1 MWSGRFRQPLD
12 PEFEKWQRSFPYDQR
27 LLPFELAASQAHA
40 NALEHAGVLSSE
52 ELSEIVKALGDI
64 GRRAE
69 SSPEFLNAPEAEDV
83 HHFVEK
89 QLAALIGATGYKLHT
104 GRSRNEQIATDLRLF
119 VRESIDTLQN
129 LIADWVEA
137 ILSRAE
143 SAGNSASPLAMPAY
157 THLQPAEPVL
167 VAHWL
172 LAYVEMFLRDAS
184 RLADCRKRVNFC
196 PLGSGAVAGATLTL
210 NRQAMAAELG
220 FDAPTANSMD
230 ATSDRDF
237 AIEFV
242 DALSLLALHLSRWAE
257 EMILFS
263 TAAYGFVELPEA
275 YSTGSSAMP
284 QKKNP
289 DLLEL
294 VRGKAARVMGC
305 ATTLQTLMKGLPL
318 AYNKDLQETQEP
330 LFNASDNVIGM
341 LPLVTGFMNTVEFNE
356 ARMNQAASSG
366 FMNAWAAAAY
376 LVERGVPSRL
386 AHEAVGKAVALA
398 VERGCDLQKLPLAD
412 LQAIH
417 ASFDAGFHSC
427 LGLTEVLALH
437 DVSGGTAPRHVKRA
451 LLSARE
457 RAGAL
462 RALEHGTNPA
472 LARLREGMNLGWTPP
487 RSRDELYK
495 R

>member
-1 MWSGRFRQPLD
+1 MWSGRFRRPLD

-27 LLPFELAASQAHA
+27 LLPFELAASRAHA
-40 NALEHAGVLSSE
+40 NALGHAGVLSAE
-52 ELSEIVKALGDI
+52 ELSEVIKGLVEI
-64 GRRAE
+64 GLRAE
-69 SSPEFLNAPEAEDV
+69 SSPEFLNDPEAEDV

-89 QLAALIGATGYKLHT
+89 QLAALIGPTAYKLHT

-119 VRESIDTLQN
+119 VRQSIDTSHN

-137 ILSRAE
+137 ILARAE
-143 SAGNSASPLAMPAY
+143 SAGSAAMPAY

-167 VAHWL
+167 AAHWL
-172 LAYVEMFLRDAS
+172 LAYVEMFLRDSA
-184 RLADCRKRVNFC
+184 RLADCRKRANLC
-196 PLGSGAVAGATLTL
+196 PLGSGAVAGATLNL

-220 FDAPTANSMD
+220 FDAPTTNSID

-237 AIEFV
+237 AIEFA

-263 TAAYGFVELPEA
+263 TPAYGFVELPES

-305 ATTLQTLMKGLPL
+305 AATLQTLVKGLPL
-318 AYNKDLQETQEP
+318 AYNKDMQETQEP
-330 LFNASDNVIGM
+330 LFDAADTIIAM
-341 LPLVTGFMNTVEFNE
+341 LPLVTGFMNTFEFNE
-356 ARMNQAASSG
+356 AKMHEATQSG

-386 AHEAVGKAVALA
+386 AHEAVGKVVQLA
-398 VERGCDLQKLPLAD
+398 TERGCDLQKLPLSD

-417 ASFDAGFHSC
+417 ASFDAAFYSC
-427 LGLTEVLALH
+427 LGLSAVLALH
-437 DVSGGTAPRHVKRA
+437 DVPGGTAPRHVKRA
-451 LLSARE
+451 LQNARE
-457 RAGAL
+457 RVAAL
-462 RALEHGTNPA
+462 RSMEQIT
-472 LARLREGMNLGWTPP
+472 AR
-487 RSRDELYK
+487 
-495 R
+495 

>member
-27 LLPFELAASQAHA
+27 LLPFELAASLAHG

-52 ELSEIVKALGDI
+52 ELSEMVRGLREI
-64 GRRAE
+64 GRRSASE
-69 SSPEFLNAPEAEDV
+69 PGFLNDPEAEDV

-89 QLAALIGATGYKLHT
+89 QLAALIGPIGYKLHT

-119 VRESIDTLQN
+119 VRQSIDTTQN
-129 LIADWVEA
+129 LIADWIEV
-137 ILSRAE
+137 ILSRSE
-143 SAGNSASPLAMPAY
+143 VAGSASLSISMPAAMPAY

-172 LAYVEMFLRDAS
+172 LAYVEMFFRDAS
-184 RLADCRKRVNFC
+184 RLAGCRKRANLC

-210 NRQAMAAELG
+210 NRQAIAAELG
-220 FDAPTANSMD
+220 FDAPTANSID

-242 DALSLLALHLSRWAE
+242 DALSMLTLHLSRWAE

-263 TAAYGFVELPEA
+263 TPAYGFVELPES

-294 VRGKAARVMGC
+294 VRGKSARVMGS
-305 ATTLQTLMKGLPL
+305 AFTLQTLVKGLPL

-330 LFNASDNVIGM
+330 VFEASDTIIAM
-341 LPLVTGFMNTVEFNE
+341 LPLVSGFMKNVEFNE
-356 ARMNQAASSG
+356 AKMNQAAQSG

-386 AHEAVGKAVALA
+386 AHEAVGKAVQLA
-398 VERGCDLQKLPLAD
+398 IERGCDLQTLPLVD
-412 LQAIH
+412 LQEIH
-417 ASFDAGFHSC
+417 AGFDANFHSC
-427 LGLTEVLALH
+427 LGLKEVLALH
-437 DVSGGTAPRHVKRA
+437 DVPGGTAPGHVQRA
-451 LLSARE
+451 LRDAHAR
-457 RAGAL
+457 AAAL
-462 RALEHGTNPA
+462 RSQEP
-472 LARLREGMNLGWTPP
+472 LRV
-487 RSRDELYK
+487 
-495 R
+495 

>member
-1 MWSGRFRQPLD
+1 MWLGRFRQPLD

-27 LLPFELAASQAHA
+27 LLPFELAASRAHA
-40 NALEHAGVLSSE
+40 NALEHAGVLSTE
-52 ELSEIVKALGDI
+52 ELSEIVRGLREI
-64 GRRAE
+64 GRRAGSE
-69 SSPEFLNAPEAEDV
+69 PGFLNDPEAEDV

-89 QLAALIGATGYKLHT
+89 QLAALIGPTGYKLHT

-119 VRESIDTLQN
+119 VRQSIDSTQN

-143 SAGNSASPLAMPAY
+143 AAGGASLSMPAAMPAY

-184 RLADCRKRVNFC
+184 RLAGCRKRANLC
-196 PLGSGAVAGATLTL
+196 PLGSGAVAGATLAL

-220 FDAPTANSMD
+220 FDAPTANSID

-242 DALSLLALHLSRWAE
+242 DALSMLALHLSRWAE

-263 TAAYGFVELPEA
+263 TPAYGIVELPES

-294 VRGKAARVMGC
+294 VRGKAARLMGC
-305 ATTLQTLMKGLPL
+305 AFTLQTLVKGLPL
-318 AYNKDLQETQEP
+318 AYNKDLQETQEQV
-330 LFNASDNVIGM
+330 FEASDTIIAM

-356 ARMNQAASSG
+356 AKMNQAAQSG

-386 AHEAVGKAVALA
+386 AHEAVGKAVQLA
-398 VERGCDLQKLPLAD
+398 TERGCDLQTLPLAD
-412 LQAIH
+412 LQTIH
-417 ASFDAGFHSC
+417 ASFEASFHSC
-427 LGLTEVLALH
+427 LGLDQVLALH
-437 DVSGGTAPRHVKRA
+437 DVPGGTAPRHVQRA
-451 LLSARE
+451 LQDAHAR
-457 RAGAL
+457 AAAL
-462 RALEHGTNPA
+462 RSREP
-472 LARLREGMNLGWTPP
+472 LRV
-487 RSRDELYK
+487 
-495 R
+495 

>member
-27 LLPFELAASQAHA
+27 LLPFELAASRAHA

-52 ELSEIVKALGDI
+52 ELSEIVKALEEI
-64 GRRAE
+64 ARRAE
-69 SSPEFLNAPEAEDV
+69 SSPEFLNDPEAEDV

-119 VRESIDTLQN
+119 VRHSIDTLQN

-137 ILSRAE
+137 LLTRADAAT
-143 SAGNSASPLAMPAY
+143 SLPMPAAMPAY

-184 RLADCRKRVNFC
+184 RLADCRKRTNLC
-196 PLGSGAVAGATLTL
+196 PLGSGAVAGATLTIH
-210 NRQAMAAELG
+210 RQAIATELG
-220 FDAPTANSMD
+220 FDGPTANSID

-242 DALSLLALHLSRWAE
+242 DALSQLALHLSRWAE

-263 TAAYGFVELPEA
+263 TSAYGFVELPEP

-294 VRGKAARVMGC
+294 VRGKSARVLGC
-305 ATTLQTLMKGLPL
+305 ATTLQTLVKGLPL
-318 AYNKDLQETQEP
+318 AYNKDMQESQEP
-330 LFNASDNVIGM
+330 LFDASDTVVGM
-341 LPLVTGFMNTVEFNE
+341 LPLVTGFMNTVEFNDGK
-356 ARMNQAASSG
+356 MNQAAQSG

-398 VERGCDLQKLPLAD
+398 VERGCDLQKLPLSD
-412 LQAIH
+412 LQAISP
-417 ASFDAGFHSC
+417 SFDAGFHSC

-437 DVSGGTAPRHVKRA
+437 DVPGGTAPRHVKRA
-451 LLSARE
+451 LQNARE
-457 RAGAL
+457 RVGAL
-462 RALEHGTNPA
+462 RSREPIPA
-472 LARLREGMNLGWTPP
+472 H
-487 RSRDELYK
+487 
-495 R
+495 

>member
-1 MWSGRFRQPLD
+1 MKMWSGRFRQPLD

-27 LLPFELAASQAHA
+27 LLPFELAASKAHA
-40 NALEHAGVLSSE
+40 RALEHAGVLSSE
-52 ELSEIVKALGDI
+52 ELAEILQGLAEI
-64 GRRAE
+64 ERRAT
-69 SSPEFLNAPEAEDV
+69 SSPEFLNDSEAEDV

-119 VRESIDTLQN
+119 TRDSIDSLQN
-129 LIADWVEA
+129 LIADWIEA
-137 ILSRAE
+137 LIDRAE
-143 SAGNSASPLAMPAY
+143 TAGTAAMPAY

-172 LAYVEMFLRDAS
+172 LAYAEMFFRDAA
-184 RLADCRKRVNFC
+184 RLADCRKRMNVC

-210 NRQAMAAELG
+210 NRAAMAKELG
-220 FDAPTANSMD
+220 FDQPTANSMD

-237 AIEFV
+237 ALEFV
-242 DALSLLALHLSRWAE
+242 DALAQIALHLSRWAE

-263 TAAYGFVELPEA
+263 TSAYGFVELPEP

-294 VRGKAARVMGC
+294 VRGKASRVMGC
-305 ATTLQTLMKGLPL
+305 STALHTLVKGLPL
-318 AYNKDLQETQEP
+318 AYNKDMQESQEP
-330 LFNASDNVIGM
+330 LFEAADTVIAM
-341 LPLVTGFMNTVEFNE
+341 LPLVTKFMNGVEFQE
-356 ARMNQAASSG
+356 KEMNFSADSG

-398 VERGCDLQKLPLAD
+398 TERGCDLQKLPLAD
-412 LQAIH
+412 LKEIN
-417 ASFDAGFHSC
+417 ASFDAAFFSC

-437 DVSGGTAPRHVKRA
+437 DVPGGTAPRQVKRA
-451 LLSARE
+451 LQQARE
-457 RAGAL
+457 RVVAL
-462 RALEHGTNPA
+462 RAVERVA
-472 LARLREGMNLGWTPP
+472 AR
-487 RSRDELYK
+487 
-495 R
+495 

>member
-1 MWSGRFRQPLD
+1 MKMWSGRFREPLD
-12 PEFEKWQRSFPYDQR
+12 PEFERWQRSFAYDQR
-27 LLPFELAASQAHA
+27 LLPYELAASRAHA

-52 ELSEIVKALGDI
+52 ELSEIVKALGEI
-64 GRRAE
+64 ARRAE
-69 SSPEFLNAPEAEDV
+69 SDPAFLNDPEAEDV

-89 QLAALIGATGYKLHT
+89 QLAVQIGATGYKLHT

-119 VRESIDTLQN
+119 VRDSIDTLQN

-137 ILSRAE
+137 ILSRADA
-143 SAGNSASPLAMPAY
+143 AGNAAMPAY

-172 LAYVEMFLRDAS
+172 LAYVEMFLRDAT
-184 RLADCRKRVNFC
+184 RLADCRKRANLC
-196 PLGSGAVAGATLTL
+196 PLGSGAVAGATLSL

-220 FDAPTANSMD
+220 FDGPTANSID

-237 AIEFV
+237 ALEFV
-242 DALSLLALHLSRWAE
+242 QTLSLLALHLSRWAG

-263 TAAYGFVELPEA
+263 TPAYGFVELPEP

-294 VRGKAARVMGC
+294 VRGKAARLMGC
-305 ATTLQTLMKGLPL
+305 AVTLETLVKGLPL

-330 LFNASDNVIGM
+330 VFNAADAIIAM
-341 LPLVTGFMNTVEFNE
+341 LPLVTGFMNTVEFND
-356 ARMNQAASSG
+356 AKMNQAASSG

-398 VERGCDLQKLPLAD
+398 VERGCDLQKLSLAD

-417 ASFDAGFHSC
+417 PSFDAGFHSC
-427 LGLTEVLALH
+427 LGLTEVLTLH
-437 DVSGGTAPRHVKRA
+437 DVPGGTAPRHVKRA
-451 LLSARE
+451 LQNARE
-457 RAGAL
+457 RAAAL
-462 RALEHGTNPA
+462 RAVEQTA
-472 LARLREGMNLGWTPP
+472 TR
-487 RSRDELYK
+487 
-495 R
+495 

>member
-1 MWSGRFRQPLD
+1 MKMWSGRFREPLD
-12 PEFEKWQRSFPYDQR
+12 PEFERWQRSFAYDQR
-27 LLPFELAASQAHA
+27 LLPYELAASRAHA

-52 ELSEIVKALGDI
+52 ELSD
-64 GRRAE
+64 
-69 SSPEFLNAPEAEDV
+69 PEAEDV

-89 QLAALIGATGYKLHT
+89 QLAVQIGATGYKLHT

-119 VRESIDTLQN
+119 VRDSIDTLQN

-137 ILSRAE
+137 ILSRADA
-143 SAGNSASPLAMPAY
+143 AGNAAMPAY

-172 LAYVEMFLRDAS
+172 LAYVEMFLRDAT
-184 RLADCRKRVNFC
+184 RLADCRKRANLC
-196 PLGSGAVAGATLTL
+196 PLGSGAVAGATLSL

-220 FDAPTANSMD
+220 FDGPTANSID

-237 AIEFV
+237 ALEFV
-242 DALSLLALHLSRWAE
+242 QTLSLLALHLSRWAG

-263 TAAYGFVELPEA
+263 TPAYGFVELPEP

-294 VRGKAARVMGC
+294 VRGKAARLMGC
-305 ATTLQTLMKGLPL
+305 AVTLETLVKGLPL

-330 LFNASDNVIGM
+330 VFNAADAIIAM
-341 LPLVTGFMNTVEFNE
+341 LPLVTGFMNTVEFND
-356 ARMNQAASSG
+356 AKMNQAASSG

-398 VERGCDLQKLPLAD
+398 VERGCDLQKLSLAD

-417 ASFDAGFHSC
+417 PSFDAGFHSC
-427 LGLTEVLALH
+427 LGLTEVLTLH
-437 DVSGGTAPRHVKRA
+437 DVPGGTAPRHVKRA
-451 LLSARE
+451 LQNARE
-457 RAGAL
+457 RAAAL
-462 RALEHGTNPA
+462 RAVEQTA
-472 LARLREGMNLGWTPP
+472 TR
-487 RSRDELYK
+487 
-495 R
+495 